1 MNDLTLVCAGKLI
14 PGAQDQIRRYCGLSW
29 SRGEPETWAYEYFDS
44 VPTSKV
50 DDLPGPPDLLAAAA
64 LHPGFG
70 RSEASYF
77 NSGGGAEVCQAWLAA
92 LPRETDLA
100 DADEPVLSQ
109 LSELPLITTGVGLSV
124 VSKVAHHKRPRL
136 VPLFDRA
143 IVDWYR
149 PITGLRGEAAWPAL
163 IRAMR
168 ADLAESSNRRFLAD
182 VRTEL
187 AGELEGPIPSELRLV
202 DIAIWMHGR
211 EG

>member
-1 MNDLTLVCAGKLI
+1 MGDLTLVCAGKPI
-14 PGAQDQIRRYCGLSW
+14 PGTRGQIRRYCGLPW
-29 SRGEPETWAYEYFDS
+29 SGGEAETWAYEYFDS
-44 VPTSKV
+44 VPTNPW

-77 NSGGGAEVCQAWLAA
+77 NSGGGAEACQAWLTT
-92 LPRETDLA
+92 LPRDTDLA
-100 DADEPVLSQ
+100 DAEEPVVNQ
-109 LSELPLITTGVGLSV
+109 LAELPQIATGVGLSV
-124 VSKVAHHKRPRL
+124 VSKVTHHKRPRL

-149 PITGLRGEAAWPAL
+149 PVTGLRGEAAWPAL
-163 IRAMR
+163 IRALR
-168 ADLAESSNRRFLAD
+168 ADLAEPPNREFLAD
-182 VRTEL
+182 VRAEL
-187 AGELEGPIPSELRLV
+187 AGELEGPVPSDLRLV